1 MIVTMLAQLST
12 ADVSGQLVQTRLFT
26 RQLADRGTFN
36 TAHRRIS
43 ETQRQCPENTG
54 RNCAPDRPVSKPVM
68 VSYLHTGFSL
78 HQNCKGRLPYNI
90 WKQDDERLGTGRNT
104 RI

>member
-1 MIVTMLAQLST
+1 MIVRMLEQLST
-12 ADVSGQLVQTRLFT
+12 ADASGQLVQTCLFP
-26 RQLADRGTFN
+26 RQLAGRGTLN

-68 VSYLHTGFSL
+68 VS
-78 HQNCKGRLPYNI
+78 
-90 WKQDDERLGTGRNT
+90 
-104 RI
+104 